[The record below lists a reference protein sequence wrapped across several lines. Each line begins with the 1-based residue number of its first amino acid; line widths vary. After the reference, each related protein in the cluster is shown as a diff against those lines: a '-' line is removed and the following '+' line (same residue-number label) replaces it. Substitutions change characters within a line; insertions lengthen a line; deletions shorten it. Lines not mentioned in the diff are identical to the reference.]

1 MSACARICICVS
13 VWFNLSVSAHTYFHS
28 LRRFHRLQ
36 LPAHLLN
43 FDIYLNNS
51 LSCDSKMY
59 AEVSTPQR
67 SAGFHR
73 LLIKNDAPAAMIHT
87 MMQNRT
93 HQLQAALYQVS
104 YCFCK
109 CTFVDLLCVYI
120 HVCNHVLFTVC
131 IFFFYLNI

>member
-1 MSACARICICVS
+1 
-13 VWFNLSVSAHTYFHS
+13 
-28 LRRFHRLQ
+28 
-36 LPAHLLN
+36 
-43 FDIYLNNS
+43 
-51 LSCDSKMY
+51 MY

-120 HVCNHVLFTVC
+120 HVCNHVMSTEC
-131 IFFFYLNI
+131 IFFFNVSYLNMFLIVISFIYSFFGVLIFLILGLTLSAFTNKNKNFLWLHQHSPSDLCAE